1 MRHTMV
7 LGLMVMVAAGCA
19 AHEKASERPLPPPVV
34 AAAAHDTDGGVFREQ
49 AIQVTARVQ
58 AIDQKTRIVTL
69 RGPEGNVF
77 DVHAGAEVKN
87 LAQVH
92 AGDDVVITYYESV
105 AITVHKPGEKEPM
118 IETSVDVSR
127 AKPGETPAA
136 SDVQRTTVVATVL
149 GTNKREGTITVKGP
163 RGKVRTVAVRD
174 PSKLEGV
181 AIGDLIQLV
190 YTEAAAIAV
199 EKPTGGGKKIH
210 GGAQQE

>member
-1 MRHTMV
+1 MPS
-7 LGLMVMVAAGCA
+7 A
-19 AHEKASERPLPPPVV
+19 
-34 AAAAHDTDGGVFREQ
+34 
-49 AIQVTARVQ
+49 
-58 AIDQKTRIVTL
+58 TRIVSS
-69 RGPEGNVF
+69 
-77 DVHAGAEVKN
+77 
-87 LAQVH
+87 LA
-92 AGDDVVITYYESV
+92 ARTFGSSASS
-105 AITVHKPGEKEPM
+105 AIF
-118 IETSVDVSR
+118 IEI
-127 AKPGETPAA
+127 AY
-136 SDVQRTTVVATVL
+136 